1 MSTLTNGKGK
11 MKIRMLERYRVVVPD
26 RYLKTRFIEQLVSIW
41 HGDQKLITTDL
52 ALHLLEGE
60 RPAVTYVPMEE
71 IDGAVLEPSDTRYHC
86 RWKGEASYFDV
97 HLNDGTV
104 IVDGAWGY
112 PAAPD
117 ELALLRTQ
125 VSFDTAS
132 FIEEFKARQ

>member
-1 MSTLTNGKGK
+1 
-11 MKIRMLERYRVVVPD
+11 MKIRMHERYRVVVPD
-26 RYLKTRFIEQLVSIW
+26 RYLKTRFIEDLVSIR
-41 HGDQKLITTDL
+41 HAGQALITTDL

-71 IDGAVLEPSDTRYHC
+71 IDGATLEPSETRYNC
-86 RWKGEASYFDV
+86 RWKGDARYFDV
-97 HLNDGTV
+97 HLTDGTI

-125 VSFDTAS
+125 VSFDTS
-132 FIEEFKARQ
+132 VFTEDFNAR